1 MMSSLGLENKKELC
15 FEYGV
20 DQGRCLNYSEV
31 YVIGMAL
38 NSLKGDTCI
47 AILVLIMLTHMD

>member
-1 MMSSLGLENKKELC
+1 MSSLGLENKKELC
-15 FEYGV
+15 FGYDG

-38 NSLKGDTCI
+38 DSLKGKICI
-47 AILVLIMLTHMD
+47 AILVLVTLTLMN

>member
-1 MMSSLGLENKKELC
+1 MMSSLGLEKKKELC
-15 FEYGV
+15 FGYGG

-38 NSLKGDTCI
+38 DSLEGKSRI
-47 AILVLIMLTHMD
+47 AILSMSR